1 MGIPEPIVHTTL
13 IFMAIVAAFCVM
25 QLFLRCLGV
34 RPPASLDRF
43 APSSCHTGLQ
53 QGRHE
58 HRARPL
64 PFGWILLLAP
74 LAVHVD
80 APVAPLAVPD
90 LRGRGQRQVGAARDL
105 PERGLLLSIVLYIYG
120 VGDGSNSS

>member
-53 QGRHE
+53 QGRHVDCFG
-58 HRARPL
+58 PL
-64 PFGWILLLAP
+64 PVGWILLLAP
-74 LAVHVD
+74 LVVHVD
-80 APVAPLAVPD
+80 APVAPVT
-90 LRGRGQRQVGAARDL
+90 
-105 PERGLLLSIVLYIYG
+105 LSNL
-120 VGDGSNSS
+120 